1 MTAALLHVSLSLSV
15 SRLWI
20 CFANWIMSYCVIVI
34 VAVAVAGVPHPLAA
48 TVAVAIKMS
57 AHASL
62 PACNYSVLRTV
73 VRTVVATEFICT
85 QTQLKL
91 NSTQLAAAPLIICTN
106 SVC

>member
-1 MTAALLHVSLSLSV
+1 MTAALLHVSLFQSLGYGFALQIGLCLIVLLLLLSV
-15 SRLWI
+15 
-20 CFANWIMSYCVIVI
+20 
-34 VAVAVAGVPHPLAA
+34 VAGVPHPLAA

-62 PACNYSVLRTV
+62 AACNYSVLRTV
-73 VRTVVATEFICT
+73 VRTVVATGFICT

>member
-34 VAVAVAGVPHPLAA
+34 VVVAVAGVPHPLAA

-85 QTQLKL
+85 QTQL
-91 NSTQLAAAPLIICTN
+91 NSTQL
-106 SVC
+106 S

>member
-1 MTAALLHVSLSLSV
+1 
-15 SRLWI
+15 
-20 CFANWIMSYCVIVI
+20 MSYCVIVI
-34 VAVAVAGVPHPLAA
+34 VVVVVVVAVVAAVAGVPHPLAA
-48 TVAVAIKMS
+48 TVSVAIKMS

-85 QTQLKL
+85 QTQLNL
-91 NSTQLAAAPLIICTN
+91 TQPAAAPLIICTN